1 MADKAKLPD
10 FVSSA
15 DALRAP
21 NDPTTDPYH
30 TRGMDPATA
39 EAGFRAAGLPE
50 KGPLSDKKT
59 PQSEVTKDV
68 AIAEVHGPNP
78 TADDVPP
85 EGGIVREDAV
95 VDDHAAAANK

>member
-1 MADKAKLPD
+1 VPQGCP
-10 FVSSA
+10 
-15 DALRAP
+15 R
-21 NDPTTDPYH
+21 
-30 TRGMDPATA
+30 RGRS
-39 EAGFRAAGLPE
+39 G
-50 KGPLSDKKT
+50 DKKT
-59 PQSEVTKDV
+59 PKSEVTKDV